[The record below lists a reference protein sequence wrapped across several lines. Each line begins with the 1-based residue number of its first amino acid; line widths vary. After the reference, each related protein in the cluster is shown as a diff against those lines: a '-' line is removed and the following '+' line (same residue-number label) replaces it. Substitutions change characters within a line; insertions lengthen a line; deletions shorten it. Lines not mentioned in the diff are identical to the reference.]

1 MANKTT
7 TTKPLSEQS
16 LEELQAK
23 KKVFQGLLMVMA
35 LLGLLYVGYYV
46 YLMGSGNFEAN
57 RHLLGI
63 VPLLGLGL
71 ACLPSWMLLSQVLK
85 EMAGRKEAESA

>member
-1 MANKTT
+1 MATKTT

-35 LLGLLYVGYYV
+35 LLGLLYVAYYL
-46 YLMGSGNFEAN
+46 YLMGTGSFEAN
-57 RHLLGI
+57 RHLLGV
-63 VPLLGLGL
+63 VPLLGLAL
-71 ACLPSWMLLSQVLK
+71 ACLPSWMLLSQVSK
-85 EMAGRKEAESA
+85 EMAGRRETESI